1 MGGEQGLTRQ
11 GWQVVAERVGLV
23 LMVSSLPLWL
33 VLPVLPFLPLTL
45 EMKAAVAGG
54 VVVVAEV
61 MFWAGAVLAGPTVVR
76 RLRSWLGFGVR
87 ESEEQ
92 G

>member
-1 MGGEQGLTRQ
+1 MTRQ

-33 VLPVLPFLPLTL
+33 VLPILPFLPLTL

-76 RLRSWLGFGVR
+76 RLRSWLDFGVR